1 MEKMVRN
8 LLGVT
13 GILIGASVVGLPL
26 MNTQAAPQTF
36 VCADGT
42 EGVGPLSCRASDED
56 ESNVRLNVDRV
67 ISLDAVATGGI
78 VQLAPGT
85 SETGSISATVSSNA
99 PFTVSLSAA
108 QPDLSNADKSH
119 TIPASA
125 NVQAGTS
132 AWGMK
137 KITETDGTLANATN
151 YTAITTTPEVFYESA
166 SPASKKKLDFEAGV
180 SVDSNTQSGLYSTE
194 VTVTAAVK

>member
-1 MEKMVRN
+1 MEKMIRN

-13 GILIGASVVGLPL
+13 GVIISASVVGLPL
-26 MNTQAAPQTF
+26 MSTYAAPQTF
-36 VCADGT
+36 ICPDGT
-42 EGVGPLSCRASDED
+42 EGVGPLSCEASDEA
-56 ESNVRLNVDRV
+56 ESNMRVNVERV

-78 VQLAPGT
+78 VKVAPEAA
-85 SETGSISATVSSNA
+85 ETGTISATVSSNA

-108 QPDLSNADKSH
+108 QPGLANDDKSF

-125 NVQAGTS
+125 TVQAGNN
-132 AWGMK
+132 AWGIK
-137 KITETDGTLANATN
+137 KVTETNGTFANATN

-166 SPASKKKLDFEAGV
+166 DSASGKKIDFEAGV
-180 SVDSNTQSGLYSTE
+180 SIDSQVPSGIYSTE